1 MKIAMP
7 HKYNVILITFFLWL
21 CIYIVR
27 IKRSCKIWFIVQYYL
42 LHWQVQPGVG
52 QTLCLSNHSSAWPAC
67 IPWLQLKQKLNHSFN
82 FSFLLTSSRFA
93 PSWESSVCIGSRD
106 CVPFITKGKFD
117 VPRGMRHMA
126 HLGNEDP
133 QCGQQYLCLGF
144 SSAACASE
152 LPVLNFL

>member
-52 QTLCLSNHSSAWPAC
+52 QTLCLPNHSSA
-67 IPWLQLKQKLNHSFN
+67 
-82 FSFLLTSSRFA
+82 
-93 PSWESSVCIGSRD
+93 
-106 CVPFITKGKFD
+106 
-117 VPRGMRHMA
+117 
-126 HLGNEDP
+126 
-133 QCGQQYLCLGF
+133 
-144 SSAACASE
+144 
-152 LPVLNFL
+152 